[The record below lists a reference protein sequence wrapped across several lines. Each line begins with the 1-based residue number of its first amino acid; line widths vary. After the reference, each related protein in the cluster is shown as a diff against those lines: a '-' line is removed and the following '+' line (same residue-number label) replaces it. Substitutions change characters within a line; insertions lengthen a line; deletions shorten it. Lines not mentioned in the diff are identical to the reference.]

1 MKLPTPEAVEV
12 LAVGGLDFVVL
23 DTEHALIGPRDLS
36 AMIAVARGNGIA
48 PFVRVPGHAPRD
60 VQPPWTPVRRD
71 WSSRTSTTRTRPAVP
86 SPPAGS
92 LRSAG
97 RSVSN
102 SGRAG
107 GWGSTGLADYM
118 ERSDRDVLLIG
129 QLESRRAVE
138 NAGSIAATAGL
149 DAVMIGP
156 ADLAVSCGLALDD
169 PELDRMVRSV
179 EDVCRRAGH
188 TLGITASDGAGAAA
202 RIARGA
208 PVRRRVHRRRP
219 AGPRRPRGRHLR
231 VGGRV
236 TAATGPSPPG
246 SPMGG
251 RGGQAVL
258 GR

>member
-1 MKLPTPEAVEV
+1 MRALGTHGRPALGTFVKLPTPEAVEV

-60 VQPPWTPVRRD
+60 VQPPLDAGAAGLV
-71 WSSRTSTTRTRPAVP
+71 VP
-86 SPPAGS
+86 HVDDADQA
-92 LRSAG
+92 RSAVAACRFPPLG
-97 RSVSN
+97 RRSVSN

-202 RIARGA
+202 RIARG
-208 PVRRRVHRRRP
+208 HRFVVVSTDVALLARAAREVVTSGSA
-219 AGPRRPRGRHLR
+219 AG
-231 VGGRV
+231 
-236 TAATGPSPPG
+236 
-246 SPMGG
+246 
-251 RGGQAVL
+251 
-258 GR
+258 